1 MCGITKKLIRLLAL
15 GALVTLPAL
24 SQQADNSV
32 TVTAEFDPPLAASGQ
47 KIFYRVNVTA
57 AEAAI
62 AWPKEIVTPPD
73 LPFGANVRGQTL
85 LPQGPGEHPLTA
97 FVYEVKPVNLGT
109 FTVSNFN
116 ILANGQSVTVP
127 AASLTVV
134 SNLHD
139 AGGQRELTLETSA
152 TNLYVGQ
159 PFEIRL
165 RLPAAAGN
173 QVDFLR
179 DIRLNDDGLLLD
191 KMSLRQTAQST
202 NQNGQSIVS
211 TVTELTVTPITVGA
225 RRVTAQAFIA
235 GRNFSGTVT
244 ITGQVML
251 LGGSNVPKY
260 ALYVS
265 APQEI
270 NVRPLPTQGELPGF
284 TGSLGEFFMEP
295 PLLATNRLRVGEPV
309 HLKINF
315 VSQGELT
322 RFVPP
327 LAPRSRDWQIIADK
341 APAIGFTLIPLND
354 EVHATP
360 IIPFSS
366 FNPTTGKYV
375 NLTIPA
381 VPVTVSAEGLPV
393 QLDAYDDGAKTAPPL
408 RLNDPA
414 TRAGARTTSLR
425 PLQLQGWFVGLQLVP
440 VIGFLALWQWDRRRQ
455 FLEAHPEIVRKRNA
469 RRALRKIKRQLQNA
483 VASGDSDAFGRLAA
497 TAFQVVVA
505 PHYPAN
511 PAALVSG
518 DVLSRL
524 SIADA
529 ASERGQIVR
538 RIFAAADAR
547 FANNS
552 TPPADLLTEQIA
564 VLDVLRELE
573 EQL

>member
-1 MCGITKKLIRLLAL
+1 
-15 GALVTLPAL
+15 
-24 SQQADNSV
+24 
-32 TVTAEFDPPLAASGQ
+32 
-47 KIFYRVNVTA
+47 
-57 AEAAI
+57 
-62 AWPKEIVTPPD
+62 
-73 LPFGANVRGQTL
+73 
-85 LPQGPGEHPLTA
+85 
-97 FVYEVKPVNLGT
+97 
-109 FTVSNFN
+109 
-116 ILANGQSVTVP
+116 
-127 AASLTVV
+127 
-134 SNLHD
+134 
-139 AGGQRELTLETSA
+139 
-152 TNLYVGQ
+152 
-159 PFEIRL
+159 
-165 RLPAAAGN
+165 
-173 QVDFLR
+173 
-179 DIRLNDDGLLLD
+179 
-191 KMSLRQTAQST
+191 
-202 NQNGQSIVS
+202 
-211 TVTELTVTPITVGA
+211 
-225 RRVTAQAFIA
+225 
-235 GRNFSGTVT
+235 
-244 ITGQVML
+244 
-251 LGGSNVPKY
+251 
-260 ALYVS
+260 
-265 APQEI
+265 
-270 NVRPLPTQGELPGF
+270 
-284 TGSLGEFFMEP
+284 
-295 PLLATNRLRVGEPV
+295 V